1 MGVWHFLVNTFT
13 NIWFSLHC
21 TVFKTQLQ
29 SFPSS
34 FLFTRPNCTE
44 HHKVPP
50 GDVSVHSGRASAI
63 SLADALLWRGQDVPK
78 QGARSLPKWAKSSVY
93 MPNTSPVPA
102 SHSQRQVLSRTFIYM
117 LLHLVLTLSSLTLSL
132 LFARTSFPLHSQ
144 IARLRSEFIRVSQPP
159 GADPIQ
165 FSHWYEEKEKARE
178 LTDLANEHSK
188 HNRGGCQTYYKPSS
202 FPCVKWIMGNYR
214 EALWNSAYEDSLYR
228 ERIAELTK
236 AICWYHIFS
245 ILCAL

>member
-1 MGVWHFLVNTFT
+1 MYQSKVRGHSLNEQRAQFT
-13 NIWFSLHC
+13 CQTLPLSLHP
-21 TVFKTQLQ
+21 THDAKFSVVN
-29 SFPSS
+29 SFTCFYTWCWPS
-34 FLFTRPNCTE
+34 
-44 HHKVPP
+44 H
-50 GDVSVHSGRASAI
+50 
-63 SLADALLWRGQDVPK
+63 
-78 QGARSLPKWAKSSVY
+78 
-93 MPNTSPVPA
+93 
-102 SHSQRQVLSRTFIYM
+102 
-117 LLHLVLTLSSLTLSL
+117 LSL
-132 LFARTSFPLHSQ
+132 LFAPTSFPLHSQ

-165 FSHWYEEKEKARE
+165 LSHWYEEKEKARE